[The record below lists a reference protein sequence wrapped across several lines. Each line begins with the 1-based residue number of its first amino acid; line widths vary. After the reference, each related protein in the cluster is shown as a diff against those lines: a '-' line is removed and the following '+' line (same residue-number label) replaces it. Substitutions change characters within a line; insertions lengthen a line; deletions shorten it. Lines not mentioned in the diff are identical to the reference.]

1 MTPNDLDALQALADA
16 EGGGG
21 WDHATSYELA
31 QAVPDLIAE
40 VRRLTADNESLAGMV
55 EWMSEVII
63 DARAAIQRA
72 EHIEPHGST
81 DWVESG
87 IAMRTT
93 VLREVRAVLD
103 RERNAHPSRYDDL
116 QARID
121 AALALHAD
129 DYGWCPIC
137 ADDQGE
143 PVNFPCPTTRA
154 LRGEGE

>member
-55 EWMSEVII
+55 EWMSEWMSEVII
-63 DARAAIQRA
+63 VGEAI
-72 EHIEPHGST
+72 ETHGST

-93 VLREVRAVLD
+93 VLREARAVLD